1 MKSQKPEGT
10 SLTALMQE
18 FTLAWVSP
26 VQEFTVHIKSF
37 MTEEVRKEAKSFG
50 LTTKK
55 LKFMAPFTL
64 GLACNV
70 RHKLSVTASTKLYPL
85 KIAYS
90 LGPKS
95 PKLKKGRIF
104 IKKVAVCVIPNI
116 SEFIRDPTFPWE

>member
-1 MKSQKPEGT
+1 MDLP
-10 SLTALMQE
+10 
-18 FTLAWVSP
+18 
-26 VQEFTVHIKSF
+26 
-37 MTEEVRKEAKSFG
+37 R
-50 LTTKK
+50 KK

-104 IKKVAVCVIPNI
+104 IKKVAVCVLPNI
-116 SEFIRDPTFPWE
+116 SEFISDPTFPREQQKSHLFRELSAQRSVNLRTYKFRLSA